1 MPVIG
6 SVTSPICHRKNH
18 PGADRP
24 SKLDRLLDLLVSRS
38 QLLRTCEV
46 RNRSRF
52 AMQGKDKGEVHQL
65 LGLGVQ
71 CTCGMRLLEEIG
83 VAFVRVEV
91 PAPKVRHF
99 HLAFSNPT
107 QQRCSETDS

>member
-1 MPVIG
+1 MPVIR
-6 SVTSPICHRKNH
+6 SVTSPIGHRKNH

-46 RNRSRF
+46 RDRSRL
-52 AMQGKDKGEVHQL
+52 AMEGEDKSEVHQL

-71 CTCGMRLLEEIG
+71 CSRGMGLLEEIG
-83 VAFVRVEV
+83 VALVRVKV
-91 PAPKVRHF
+91 PAPKVRHV
-99 HLAFSNPT
+99 HLANSNST
-107 QQRCSETDS
+107 QR

>member
-1 MPVIG
+1 MPVIR
-6 SVTSPICHRKNH
+6 SVPSAIGHRKDH

-52 AMQGKDKGEVHQL
+52 TVQGKDKSEVHQL

-71 CTCGMRLLEEIG
+71 CALGMRLLEEIG
-83 VAFVRVEV
+83 VALVRVEV
-91 PAPKVRHF
+91 PTPKVRHF
-99 HLAFSNPT
+99 HLANSNPT
-107 QQRCSETDS
+107 QE